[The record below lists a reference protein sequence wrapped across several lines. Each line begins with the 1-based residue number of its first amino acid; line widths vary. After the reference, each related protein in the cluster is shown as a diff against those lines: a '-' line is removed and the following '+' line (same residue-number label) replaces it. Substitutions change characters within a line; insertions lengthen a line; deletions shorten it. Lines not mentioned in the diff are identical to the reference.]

1 MTRSAAAF
9 LALLILPGI
18 AQAQE
23 QQRPA
28 THEVVDGETL
38 WNLAQRYYQNP
49 YLWPRIYEAN
59 RGVVEDPHWIYPGET
74 LVIPDV
80 MSTVVDVA
88 VVTPAEPD
96 PGAQPRPALPPVV
109 DAGPA
114 RGERTVFWPE
124 GTRGGFVASEARQ
137 NLPVVARD
145 VFYSAPWLVP
155 EGTVAPSLGS
165 LGALV
170 GAEEERRRT
179 YFTYDRVQVLSDA
192 SLPVGTS
199 LQTYRIVGGIEGVG
213 EIAVPTGVVT
223 VSEPATG
230 GVVALVVDE
239 FDRMTPGDLVRPLPR
254 YGVSAGVQ
262 PSDVASGP
270 AATVVG
276 FSQEG
281 IQGIYDIAFLDR
293 GSNAGVAVGDEY
305 VLLWREEPG
314 WPPTVEGRLQVVGV
328 EPSHASARIVGL
340 KNPVFESG
348 LTVVLS
354 RKMP

>member
-1 MTRSAAAF
+1 MTRSAAAL

-18 AQAQE
+18 AQSQE

-80 MSTVVDVA
+80 TTTVVDVA
-88 VVTPAEPD
+88 VVAPGQPA
-96 PGAQPRPALPPVV
+96 PGPRPLPPV
-109 DAGPA
+109 DPGPA
-114 RGERTVFWPE
+114 ADERTVFWPRE
-124 GTRGGFVASEARQ
+124 RGGFIAAEARE

-155 EGTVAPSLGS
+155 PGATPPSIGS

-192 SLPVGTS
+192 ALRTGTS
-199 LQTYRIVGGIEGVG
+199 LQVFRIVDEIEGVG
-213 EIAVPTGVVT
+213 QIAVPTGVVT
-223 VSEPATG
+223 VSEQASG
-230 GVVALVVDE
+230 VGVVALVVDE
-239 FDRMTPGDLVRPLPR
+239 FDRMTPGDLVRPLPE
-254 YGVSAGVQ
+254 YGIRPGVQ
-262 PSDVASGP
+262 PSDVAAGP

-276 FSQEG
+276 FAQPG

-293 GSNAGVAVGDEY
+293 GANAGVSVGDEY
-305 VLLWREEPG
+305 VLMWREDPD
-314 WPPTVEGRLQVVGV
+314 WPPTVEGRLQVVSV
-328 EPSHASARIVGL
+328 EPGNASARIMGL
-340 KNPVFESG
+340 NNPVFESG